1 MSELERKVSEA
12 IGYLS
17 AHDEDIFIKARLTL
31 QRIRELLKQ
40 SLNGHIKE
48 FSDYLQFLNE
58 NFWALE
64 SASPSAALLID
75 DLNEWF
81 ETQFKTLSNV
91 IENQKITLTPIN
103 VNGFIL
109 DLGGGDEGIIGDL
122 HGRQVVAIDLYM
134 DELTETK
141 NDSLKLVMDA
151 TDLKFAPESFDAVTA
166 FFTFMYIPELQHTEI
181 FKQVHRVL
189 KTGGT
194 FRIWDVV
201 LDQTTS
207 RYPFFQVQLEVELPG
222 ETIKAEY
229 GNRYSNKP
237 VIMDAE
243 YFNELGMIHGFE
255 SLSEE
260 YNDQTYYVV
269 LRKK

>member
-17 AHDEDIFIKARLTL
+17 AYDEDILIKARLTL
-31 QRIRELLKQ
+31 QRIRELLSL
-40 SLNGHIKE
+40 SLNGHITE

-58 NFWALE
+58 HFWALE
-64 SASPSAALLID
+64 AASPPAARLVD

-81 ETQFKTLSNV
+81 ETQFRALSNV
-91 IENQKITLTPIN
+91 IENQEVILSPLD
-103 VNGFIL
+103 VEGFIL
-109 DLGGGDEGIIGDL
+109 DLGGGGEGIIGKL
-122 HGRQVVAIDLYM
+122 HGRQVVAIDLYI
-134 DELTETK
+134 DELAEKK

-151 TDLKFAPESFDAVTA
+151 TDLKFVSESFDAVTA
-166 FFTFMYIPELQHTEI
+166 FFTFMYIPELQHAEV

-189 KTGGT
+189 KIGGM
-194 FRIWDVV
+194 FHIWDVV

-207 RYPFFQVQLEVELPG
+207 SYPFLQVQLEITLPN
-222 ETIKAEY
+222 EVIKAEY
-229 GNRYSNKP
+229 GNRYSDKP

-243 YFNELGMIHGFE
+243 YFCELGLIHDFE
-255 SLSEE
+255 LLTYDNS
-260 YNDQTYYVV
+260 DQTYHVL

>member
-1 MSELERKVSEA
+1 MSELERNVSEA

-17 AHDEDIFIKARLTL
+17 AHDEDILIKARLTL
-31 QRIRELLKQ
+31 QRIRELLNQ

-48 FSDYLQFLNE
+48 FSDYLQFINE

-64 SASPSAALLID
+64 SVSPSAASLID

-81 ETQFKTLSNV
+81 ETQFKALSNV
-91 IENQKITLTPIN
+91 IENQKITLTPIK
-103 VNGFIL
+103 VEGFIL
-109 DLGGGDEGIIGDL
+109 DLGGGGEGIIGDL
-122 HGRQVVAIDLYM
+122 HGKQVVAIDLYM
-134 DELTETK
+134 DELEETK
-141 NDSLKLVMDA
+141 NDSLKLAMDA
-151 TDLKFAPESFDAVTA
+151 TDLKFASESFDAVTA
-166 FFTFMYIPELQHTEI
+166 FFTFMYIPETQQAEV

-189 KTGGT
+189 KTGGS
-194 FRIWDVV
+194 FHIWDAV
-201 LDQTTS
+201 LDQTVS

-222 ETIKAEY
+222 DTIKAEY

-243 YFNELGMIHGFE
+243 YFNELGLIHGFDP
-255 SLSEE
+255 LTEE
-260 YNDQTYYVV
+260 HNDQTYHVV

>member
-1 MSELERKVSEA
+1 MSELERKVSES

-31 QRIRELLKQ
+31 QRIRELLNR
-40 SLNGHIKE
+40 SLNGHVKE

-64 SASPSAALLID
+64 SASPSAASLID
-75 DLNEWF
+75 YLKEWF
-81 ETQFKTLSNV
+81 ETQFNTLSNV
-91 IENQKITLTPIN
+91 IKNQKITLTPIK
-103 VNGFIL
+103 VEGFIL
-109 DLGGGDEGIIGDL
+109 DLGGGGEGIIGDV
-122 HGRQVVAIDLYM
+122 HGRQVVAIDLLM
-134 DELTETK
+134 DELEETK

-151 TDLKFAPESFDAVTA
+151 TDLKFASESFDAITA
-166 FFTFMYIPELQHTEI
+166 FFTFMYIPERQQSEV

-194 FRIWDVV
+194 LHIWDVV

-222 ETIKAEY
+222 DTIKAEY

-243 YFNELGMIHGFE
+243 YFNDLGLIHGFE
-255 SLSEE
+255 PMTEE
-260 YNDQTYYVV
+260 HNDQTSHIV
-269 LRKK
+269 LGKR